1 MKEIKISNK
10 DNNKKIIYYM
20 KENFPNLSS
29 AILYKTLR
37 NKDIKVNGKRT
48 NDSNYILKQNDT
60 LQIYIDEYVL
70 YGFPKELLIEYEDD
84 NLLVAYKPQGILSNN
99 EESFQTEPTF
109 EDFVKSKKGENIK
122 ICHRLDRNTSGLVVF
137 SKNDLAYSELLEA
150 FKSGY
155 ITKEYIAY
163 SYSTNFQNKSYHY
176 ENYLLK
182 DKKTGYSKIYSSNVA
197 GSQKIIT
204 DIIPE
209 NINKEQNYSILRV
222 IIHTGKT
229 HQIRALLSSLSS
241 PIIGDSKYGKN
252 EINKKFQKY
261 RQLLFAVK
269 YSFSFPASYTLNYLN
284 NTNILLDKNLYEN
297 KI

>member
-1 MKEIKISNK
+1 M
-10 DNNKKIIYYM
+10 
-20 KENFPNLSS
+20 
-29 AILYKTLR
+29 
-37 NKDIKVNGKRT
+37 
-48 NDSNYILKQNDT
+48 
-60 LQIYIDEYVL
+60 L

-182 DKKTGYSKIYSSNVA
+182 DKKTGYSKIYSSNVV

-209 NINKEQNYSILRV
+209 NINK
-222 IIHTGKT
+222 K
-229 HQIRALLSSLSS
+229 LLATN
-241 PIIGDSKYGKN
+241 PIIAKS
-252 EINKKFQKY
+252 IN
-261 RQLLFAVK
+261 AVLK
-269 YSFSFPASYTLNYLN
+269 ISCASRFLPQCYSFRYKLRNRIRYTN
-284 NTNILLDKNLYEN
+284 
-297 KI
+297 

>member
-10 DNNKKIIYYM
+10 DNNKKIIHYM

-209 NINKEQNYSILRV
+209 NINKKQNYSILRV